1 MSGLTIVLVSTEP
14 ARARA
19 ALTIALAAAAI
30 GQRARVYAHER
41 AAALLAAAPQANAD
55 PAAAELARSGLPDLA
70 ALLAMSAEAGVAL
83 WACQT
88 GLAMTGLA
96 ITDMATGTQA
106 GGLVALLT
114 TLGDDRLLTV

>member
-1 MSGLTIVLVSTEP
+1 MSGLTILLVSTEP
-14 ARARA
+14 AKARA
-19 ALTIALAAAAI
+19 ALTIALGAAAI
-30 GQRARVYAHER
+30 GQRARLYAHEH
-41 AAALLAAAPQANAD
+41 AVALFTAAPPANAADAAL
-55 PAAAELARSGLPDLA
+55 ARCGLPDLP

-83 WACQT
+83 WVCQT

-96 ITDMATGTQA
+96 MADLAPGTQA